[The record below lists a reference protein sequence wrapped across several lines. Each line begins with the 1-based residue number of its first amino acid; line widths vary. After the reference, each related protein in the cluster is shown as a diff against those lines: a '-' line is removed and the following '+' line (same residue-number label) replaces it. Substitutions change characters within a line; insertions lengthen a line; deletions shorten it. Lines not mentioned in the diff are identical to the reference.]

1 MKFIAV
7 IPARAGSKSI
17 KNKNLFQLNKKPLIQ
32 YTFEQLKKSFLKEK
46 YLLSDDLN
54 IKKLAKKFGIC
65 VDYNRPKNLSKGD
78 TSLADTVSHFHK
90 WLIGKKIYY
99 DYLVILQPTSPLRSY
114 QDINSA
120 VQIVKKKKFKSLF
133 SINESLEHPYES
145 IRVNKNKIW
154 KHTLSKAKFYYRR
167 QDFDFKSFFINGA
180 IYVSHRDLIIKK
192 KINEKKNHGLLLMP
206 KVRSID
212 VNDLEEAKIAE
223 SLIKNADPLS
233 QRKFL

>member
-1 MKFIAV
+1 MKFVAV

-17 KNKNLFQLNKKPLIQ
+17 KNKNLHKINKKPLIQ
-32 YTFEQLKKSFLKEK
+32 YTFEQLNKSLIKEK

-65 VDYNRPKNLSKGD
+65 VDYTRPKNLSKGD
-78 TSLADTVSHFHK
+78 TTLADTINHFHR
-90 WLIGKKIYY
+90 WLISKKIYY

-120 VQIVKKKKFKSLF
+120 IQIAKKGKFKSLF

-145 IRVNKNKIW
+145 IIIKKNKIW
-154 KHTLSKAKFYYRR
+154 KHTLSKAKLYHRR

-180 IYVSHRDLIIKK
+180 IYVSHKDLIIKK
-192 KINEKKNHGLLLMP
+192 KIYEKKNHGFLLMS
-206 KVRSID
+206 KIRSID

-223 SLIKNADPLS
+223 SLIKN
-233 QRKFL
+233 K

>member
-1 MKFIAV
+1 MKNNFTNA
-7 IPARAGSKSI
+7 
-17 KNKNLFQLNKKPLIQ
+17 NKINKKPLVQ
-32 YTFEQLKKSFLKEK
+32 YTFEQLNKSLIKEK

-78 TSLADTVSHFHK
+78 TSLADTVIHFHK
-90 WLIGKKIYY
+90 WLISKKIYY

-145 IRVNKNKIW
+145 IKINKNKTW
-154 KHTLSKAKFYYRR
+154 SLVLSKAKSYYRR
-167 QDFDFKSFFINGA
+167 QDFDLKSFFVNGA

-192 KINEKKNHGLLLMP
+192 KIYEKKNHGFLLMP
-206 KVRSID
+206 KIRSTD

-223 SLIKNADPLS
+223 SLIKNI
-233 QRKFL
+233 